1 MTIIEQYLPQITYLI
16 GILWAILLDG
26 LLVER
31 GRNYVKV
38 RVLDHKFK
46 STDIGFIWFIVEI
59 IIISYLISHV
69 FYTIIENLLRTKPFW
84 TIGLSLIA
92 AYIRF
97 YIDIHEKPPWISKL
111 GLR

>member
-1 MTIIEQYLPQITYLI
+1 MTIIEQYLPQLVYFV

-31 GRNYVKV
+31 GRNYVKI
-38 RVLDHKFK
+38 RLLDNKFK
-46 STDIGFIWFIVEI
+46 STDVGFFWFIIEI
-59 IIISYLISHV
+59 IVISYLISNI
-69 FYTIIENLLRTKPFW
+69 FNSKIENLLKTQPFW

-97 YIDIHEKPPWISKL
+97 YIDIHQKPPWLNRI
-111 GLR
+111 GL